1 MTLAGTASSR
11 RVRSLLLLC
20 ALAVGLAG
28 RIAVAEAA
36 PRVAVVGDDAAVVT
50 LMTETLRAHADVEVV
65 TVSAPPVV
73 DEQAVAALA
82 AASELNAVVTVR
94 VSVDGAIWTAT
105 VVAYEGKEGF
115 VIGRYEVK
123 APVVKLASAAAAPL
137 WKKLGAA
144 LTVAEA
150 APAAIEPPVA
160 AGGTTVGPAVTA
172 DPEPA
177 GPGPTEVAGPAVDGP
192 PAGADPTTTEPAGA
206 DPTGAAAATGIV
218 KPVAPR
224 AGRSAVRIG
233 ASLQPFHRRLRYTD
247 DIRDAMR
254 SHDLTVAAVGVD
266 GRWRPLAGL
275 PIELTGAVQLSLGGS
290 SAADA
295 STMKYDTR
303 ATEWSLHAGYGVA
316 AGPASLVARVGYGQ
330 QTFRIAD
337 DSQAG
342 AEQVPD
348 VDYRWVR
355 VAADATVRVTA
366 RLRFEAGFGYRYI
379 LETGDLFGP
388 AWFPRGTGNAVD
400 GAVGV
405 RVALKPR
412 LDLFAR
418 ADLRHYFFGMNPV
431 LGDDLIVGGALDTY
445 VGGSIGASL
454 AAF

>member
-50 LMTETLRAHADVEVV
+50 LMTETLRAHPDVEVV
-65 TVSAPPVV
+65 AVTAPPVV
-73 DEQAVAALA
+73 DEQVVAALA
-82 AASELNAVVTVR
+82 AAGELNAVVTVR
-94 VSVDGAIWTAT
+94 VSVEGAIWTAT
-105 VVAYEGKEGF
+105 VIAYEGKEGF

-150 APAAIEPPVA
+150 APPTNEPPVA
-160 AGGTTVGPAVTA
+160 PGGTTIGPAITGP
-172 DPEPA
+172 DTA
-177 GPGPTEVAGPAVDGP
+177 GPAEVAGPAIDDAP
-192 PAGADPTTTEPAGA
+192 PAGADPVMPEPAGA

-224 AGRSAVRIG
+224 AGRGAVRIG

-266 GRWRPLAGL
+266 GSWRPLAGV
-275 PIELTGAVQLSLGGS
+275 PVELTGAVQLSLGGS

-355 VAADATVRVTA
+355 AAADATVRVTS
-366 RLRFEAGFGYRYI
+366 RLRFEVGFGYRYI

-388 AWFPRGTGNAVD
+388 AWFPRGSGNAID
-400 GAVGV
+400 GAAGV